1 MHYTE
6 ETDKQK
12 MTRSTGQK
20 FTERDA
26 SPEFEAFKMAKHTLM
41 LVPRISRNTDPTDC
55 AAYRLV
61 CGALTIIACFCDA
74 STSSKKSY
82 TKSVLADDTK
92 NDVSRR

>member
-41 LVPRISRNTDPTDC
+41 LVPTDC